1 MVIYTYIY
9 MHLVRKSCTDTFE
22 QKKYILHMLRARQLS
37 IGYCYDIHVTA
48 RMTYH
53 PLNSHDDYNELKLGL
68 TI

>member
-1 MVIYTYIY
+1 
-9 MHLVRKSCTDTFE
+9 
-22 QKKYILHMLRARQLS
+22 MLRARQLS